1 MKLTKCILDIDQVV
15 MRSPLSNSPHPD
27 WQRAYDNEIIPEN
40 VYRFYCCAD
49 YFSLDKTPKFLD
61 DQDRMLFS
69 FLHNI
74 LEGIRHAFEEA
85 RELVDII
92 IDTQGKGYSPVKRI
106 KNETWNSHADERQE
120 RSVRYLIVLMNGAL
134 DQLSEVV
141 SIFFHGDIPG
151 LTVGRAS
158 FVTLRDFAHRPF
170 SPRTTIV
177 TPKEHRFEELHTVLV
192 ETIETSGPETQW
204 FELLKLYRNKLAHLG
219 TSMFPILRL
228 HDDKGQF
235 YSFLPNQFPIF
246 HESHIS
252 FANKSQSET
261 SNIQDHAEFFKE
273 NYIHQDVVEYSERL
287 LEKVYIVIDRCFKV
301 LCSTYI
307 EFKSFDFNKSALKSL
322 KDKKS
327 KYNFKYF
334 DK

>member
-1 MKLTKCILDIDQVV
+1 MKLTDCILDIDMVI
-15 MRSPLSNSPHPD
+15 MRSPMRNSPHPD
-27 WQRAYDNEIIPEN
+27 WQRAYDDKIIPEN

-61 DQDRMLFS
+61 DHDRFLFS

-74 LEGIRHAFEEA
+74 LEGIRHAFIEA
-85 RELVDII
+85 KDLVDTIKN
-92 IDTQGKGYSPVKRI
+92 TQGKGYSPVKGI
-106 KNETWNSHADERQE
+106 KNEDWDSNADERQS

-134 DQLSEVV
+134 DQLAEIV
-141 SIFFHGDIPG
+141 SIFFHGGVPG

-158 FVTLRDFAHRPF
+158 FAVLRDFARNPF
-170 SPRTTIV
+170 SPQGEIV
-177 TPKEHRFEELHTVLV
+177 TPKEHRLEELHGILV
-192 ETIETSGPETQW
+192 VTIETSGAETQW

-228 HDDKGQF
+228 HDDNGEF
-235 YSFLPNQFPIF
+235 YSFLPNRFPIF
-246 HESHIS
+246 HESGIS
-252 FANKSQSET
+252 FQNNSQYGPSEV
-261 SNIQDHAEFFKE
+261 QDTADYAKE

-287 LEKVYIVIDRCFKV
+287 FEKVYNVIDQCFKV
-301 LCSTYI
+301 LCSAYT
-307 EFKSFDFNKSALKSL
+307 EFKSFDLNENAWKSL

>member
-61 DQDRMLFS
+61 DQDRLLFS
-69 FLHNI
+69 FLHNL
-74 LEGIRHAFEEA
+74 LEGIRHSFEEA
-85 RELVDII
+85 HELVNII

-106 KNETWNSHADERQE
+106 KNETWDSHADERQE

-141 SIFFHGDIPG
+141 SIFFHGDIPE

-158 FVTLRDFAHRPF
+158 FVTLRDFARRPF
-170 SPRTTIV
+170 SPRTAIV

-252 FANKSQSET
+252 FSDKSQSEP
-261 SNIQDHAEFFKE
+261 SSVQDHSNFFKE
-273 NYIHQDVVEYSERL
+273 KYIHQDIVEYSEKL
-287 LEKVYIVIDRCFKV
+287 LKKVYIVIDRCFKV
-301 LCSTYI
+301 LCATYI

>member
-1 MKLTKCILDIDQVV
+1 MKLTNCILDINRVV
-15 MRSPLSNSPHPD
+15 MRPPVRTSPHPD
-27 WQRAYDNEIIPEN
+27 WQRAFEDRVIPEN
-40 VYRFYCCAD
+40 VYRFYCCAE
-49 YFSLDKTPKFLD
+49 YFSLDKVPKFLD
-61 DQDRMLFS
+61 DQDRLLFS

-74 LEGIRHAFEEA
+74 LEGVRHAFEEA
-85 RELVDII
+85 NELVDII
-92 IDTQGKGYSPVKRI
+92 RDAQGKGYSPVKRI
-106 KNETWNSHADERQE
+106 NNETWDSHADELQS
-120 RSVRYLIVLMNGAL
+120 RSVRYLIVLMTGAL

-141 SIFFHGDIPG
+141 SIFFHGAIPK

-158 FVTLRDFAHRPF
+158 FAALRDFARRPF
-170 SPRTTIV
+170 LPQTTIV

-192 ETIETSGPETQW
+192 ETIESSGPETQW

-235 YSFLPNQFPIF
+235 YSFLPNRFPVF
-246 HESHIS
+246 HESQIS
-252 FANKSQSET
+252 FSDKSQTEPS
-261 SNIQDHAEFFKE
+261 SVQNYAEE

-287 LEKVYIVIDRCFKV
+287 LKKVYIVIDRYFKV

-307 EFKSFDFNKSALKSL
+307 EFKSFDLNKSALKSL
-322 KDKKS
+322 KDKKT
-327 KYNFKYF
+327 KYDFRYF